1 MSQWVLAGSMRVIP
15 QTGLTVQLLEVCTFK
30 IWVVRQGLLGAFG
43 TPFCGSGA
51 STNFCPVLA
60 GLLHHLLPVH
70 MSQSHAPP
78 VLTCPF
84 VPGSHASAAGGCLNQ
99 AGGKGSI
106 SSSGKRCQL
115 SARPFSSPDAR
126 RTCDSVSSRNSLV
139 GNLCTWDP

>member
-1 MSQWVLAGSMRVIP
+1 MRVIP

-51 STNFCPVLA
+51 STNFCTVLA

-70 MSQSHAPP
+70 MSQSHSP
-78 VLTCPF
+78 CPF
-84 VPGSHASAAGGCLNQ
+84 VPGLHASAAGGCLNQ

-106 SSSGKRCQL
+106 RSSGKRCQL
-115 SARPFSSPDAR
+115 SARPFYAR